1 MDDVIQLQSYH
12 HFVLLRVQLS
22 LAQSIKG
29 TRKASKHEH
38 DHCIIS
44 SAYLSLQCLAGK
56 KYYLGLGSQIH
67 ILTSVRLT
75 SRQTIWLNPYCGPT
89 LR

>member
-12 HFVLLRVQLS
+12 HFVLLRVQLF

-44 SAYLSLQCLAGK
+44 RAYLSLAGK
-56 KYYLGLGSQIH
+56 KYFGLGSQIH